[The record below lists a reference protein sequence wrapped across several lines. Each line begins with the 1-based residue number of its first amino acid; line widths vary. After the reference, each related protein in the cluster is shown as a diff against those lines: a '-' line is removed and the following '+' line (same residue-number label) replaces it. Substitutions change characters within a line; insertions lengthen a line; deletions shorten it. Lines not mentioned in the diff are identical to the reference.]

1 MISLGY
7 YEDKM
12 VEIESL
18 DVPDRIIDFKTEPY
32 FKVNLNTREVTVP
45 ADFRELAVYGD
56 HNAET
61 VWFAIDRWFDG
72 VDLTT
77 KVAGI
82 QYENEI
88 GDKALLKFDYK
99 EIINDDGDA
108 DKTESDKPV
117 IMLGWKIPYDVTKV
131 LGQLTL
137 SLRFYEVADGELK
150 YNIGTSPFNVWIT
163 EGLLITDESQGLVPS
178 ADALSDLVQKIDDL
192 YQNENLTV
200 LDYNKITPGT
210 LPSVNGVKVK
220 GKLFTNFEEAQN
232 ATGNVGDSVELHYI
246 PISYND
252 LEDKPT
258 FNDVEF
264 KGAIYSKDLG
274 ISYEELKERPAING
288 ITLTSSTSSDDLGI
302 RIDIDTTLDETSTNP
317 VQNKVIAAQ
326 INALWEEMDGMTFI
340 PLSISTFECE
350 PKLAEKG
357 STVDDVHFIWTLGGN
372 PIKLTINEHDMI
384 IGTSEGDLKSLN
396 LKENTE
402 FTLYAEDKKGNNVS
416 KTTELLFTN
425 KVFHGVVEDKESYDG
440 TFLDSLIGTLQ
451 TTREGNINV
460 VANEEQY
467 IYYASPTEYG
477 DCVFTSG
484 GFTGGFKKVA
494 TVSYINQFGI
504 AADYDIWKSD
514 YAGLGATNIVIS

>member
-18 DVPDRIIDFKTEPY
+18 NVPDRIIDFKTEPY

-61 VWFAIDRWFDG
+61 IWFAIDRWFDG

-131 LGQLTL
+131 LGQVTL

-210 LPSVNGVKVK
+210 LPSINGVKVK
-220 GKLFTNFEEAQN
+220 GKLFTNFEEAEN

-252 LEDKPT
+252 LEDKPK
-258 FNDVEF
+258 FNEVEIS
-264 KGAIYSKDLG
+264 GSKTTADYH
-274 ISYEELKERPAING
+274 ISYNDLEYKPKING
-288 ITLTSSTSSDDLGI
+288 VVLDENTSSDSLGI
-302 RIDIDTTLDETSTNP
+302 RIDIDAALDDSSTNP
-317 VQNKVIAAQ
+317 VQNKVISAEIAK
-326 INALWEEMDGMTFI
+326 LWEEMDGMTFI
-340 PLSISTFECE
+340 PLSISFFDCE
-350 PKLAEKG
+350 PKLAEIG
-357 STVDDVHFIWTLGGN
+357 STVNDVHFIWTLGGN
-372 PIKLTINEHDMI
+372 PVKLTINEHDMT

-425 KVFHGVVEDKESYDG
+425 KVFHGVAESKESFDG
-440 TFLDSLIGTLQ
+440 TFLDTLTGKLQ
-451 TTREGNINV
+451 TTRDGNIDV
-460 VANEEQY
+460 VALENQF
-467 IYYASPTEYG
+467 IYYASPSAYG

-494 TVSYINQFGI
+494 TVSYINQSGI

>member
-150 YNIGTSPFNVWIT
+150 YNIGTS
-163 EGLLITDESQGLVPS
+163 
-178 ADALSDLVQKIDDL
+178 
-192 YQNENLTV
+192 
-200 LDYNKITPGT
+200 
-210 LPSVNGVKVK
+210 
-220 GKLFTNFEEAQN
+220 
-232 ATGNVGDSVELHYI
+232 
-246 PISYND
+246 
-252 LEDKPT
+252 
-258 FNDVEF
+258 
-264 KGAIYSKDLG
+264 
-274 ISYEELKERPAING
+274 
-288 ITLTSSTSSDDLGI
+288 
-302 RIDIDTTLDETSTNP
+302 
-317 VQNKVIAAQ
+317 
-326 INALWEEMDGMTFI
+326 
-340 PLSISTFECE
+340 
-350 PKLAEKG
+350 
-357 STVDDVHFIWTLGGN
+357 
-372 PIKLTINEHDMI
+372 
-384 IGTSEGDLKSLN
+384 
-396 LKENTE
+396 
-402 FTLYAEDKKGNNVS
+402 
-416 KTTELLFTN
+416 
-425 KVFHGVVEDKESYDG
+425 
-440 TFLDSLIGTLQ
+440 
-451 TTREGNINV
+451 
-460 VANEEQY
+460 
-467 IYYASPTEYG
+467 
-477 DCVFTSG
+477 
-484 GFTGGFKKVA
+484 
-494 TVSYINQFGI
+494 
-504 AADYDIWKSD
+504 
-514 YAGLGATNIVIS
+514 